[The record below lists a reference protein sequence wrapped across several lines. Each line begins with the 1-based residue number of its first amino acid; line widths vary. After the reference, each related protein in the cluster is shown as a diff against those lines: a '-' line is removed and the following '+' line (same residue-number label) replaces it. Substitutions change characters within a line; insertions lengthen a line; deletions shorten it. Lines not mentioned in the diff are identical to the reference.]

1 MEFKPYSDELE
12 MINKIHKFNN
22 NDYTIVRLTKTMIDK
37 NIIDANALVRNLLKK
52 YGLVDF
58 SKLING
64 GSNGIKLD
72 SELLLDEGKQ
82 IVKTNFYRAA
92 TRGDERFSIGGLRN
106 LVTDR
111 KFYVGDL
118 IYITVNKYKEKNRIT
133 LINVTHNI
141 PNEKF
146 LSQYFG
152 IDIIEDS
159 LSRLIPKLKMI
170 FEAGYH
176 KNIKGIGKIAPK
188 DAGDT
193 FEALLGIK
201 TNNKP
206 TADFEELIELKVKRL
221 KTLSTLFTL
230 RPRFDGTPVA
240 EYEPKDRS
248 RVSAFT
254 RLYGYETDKHA
265 GYKSLYVTIGSED
278 APQNTQGLYL
288 FVNED
293 ISRVEIR
300 RSDENNKIEVVAYWS
315 FKDLEKELIRKH
327 PATLWIKAEDRMVG
341 NQAEFRYTNAIL
353 TRSPQFMTFLSL
365 IKIGIITYDW
375 RGYTTPSGKY
385 SGKNHGNAWRIKD
398 KQRNLLFGEF
408 EEVNI

>member
-12 MINKIHKFNN
+12 MINMIHKFNN
-22 NDYTIVRLTKTMIDK
+22 SDYTIVRLTKTMVDK

-52 YGLVDF
+52 YDLVDF
-58 SKLING
+58 SNLMNG
-64 GSNGIKLD
+64 GNNGIKLD
-72 SELLLDEGKQ
+72 SELLLNEDKQ
-82 IVKTNFYRAA
+82 IVKMNFYRAA
-92 TRGDERFSIGGLRN
+92 TRGDERFSIGGLGSF
-106 LVTDR
+106 VVDR

-118 IYITVNKYKEKNRIT
+118 IYITVKNYEGKNRIV

-141 PNEKF
+141 PSEEF
-146 LSQYFG
+146 LKRYFG
-152 IDIIEDS
+152 RDRIQDA
-159 LSRLIPKLKMI
+159 LSRLIPKLKTI
-170 FEAGYH
+170 FKTGYH

-230 RPRFDGTPVA
+230 RPQFEGTPVA

-254 RLYGYETDKHA
+254 RLYGYETGKHA

-278 APQNTQGLYL
+278 APQNTQGLFL
-288 FVNED
+288 FVND
-293 ISRVEIR
+293 DMARVEIR
-300 RSDENNKIEVVAYWS
+300 RCGENSKIEVVAYWN
-315 FKDLEKELIRKH
+315 FNDLEKELIKKH
-327 PATLWIKAEDRMVG
+327 PATLWINAEDRMIG

-398 KQRNLLFGEF
+398 RQRNLLFGEF